1 MTSTPSAVDEPDDT
15 APQRAWRTFGLC
27 ALAAAAFV
35 AAFPPIDAWPLVVA
49 APWALAIAAAGA
61 QSTRMALGCT
71 FVTSFV
77 QWFVLHAWIAEVTI
91 VGWPVLAAY
100 LAVTTLLFVWIVRRL
115 RRRGPSVRWPFTL
128 IVPIAWTAVEVF
140 RGSVFMDGYPW
151 FMAAHP
157 LIGFPTI
164 VQGADLFGVYGL
176 SAMVAC
182 VAGAAADATT
192 AWRGRTSPRTAF
204 VCLGAAGLICVASII
219 YGACRLSQTSAV
231 SDGPV
236 LLAIQTNLPQSN
248 KKRWTPEEQRR
259 DLPSFVRL
267 TLDALEATDRRADI
281 VIWPE
286 TMVPG
291 FGFEPVTTAFLSE
304 LATNERIGPGDQWV
318 RFMLDAVQLFD
329 RPLIV
334 GSPCRIDL
342 GVAEGED
349 GKVWTWSR
357 SYNSAYLLLPGA
369 EPPFQRYDKVFLTP
383 FGETMPYISSWPWL
397 EQRLLALGAAGM
409 TFDLDAADEA
419 RRLMVPLGDGFVGIG
434 TPICFEDTVPAVC
447 RRLVW
452 DANGAKAAPIL
463 ATLANEGWFGAHD
476 AVRERHVQIAR
487 FRCIEN
493 RVPMVRAANTG
504 LSVHID
510 SNGFLIGDLPSGR
523 HSLFRQTGWVE
534 ARTRLDERV
543 TLYSRIGDVFG
554 HACLIGV
561 LVLLAGTFRP
571 GRTPRE

>member
-1 MTSTPSAVDEPDDT
+1 MNSTLRAVDEPDDAT
-15 APQRAWRTFGLC
+15 PQRAWRTLGLC

-35 AAFPPIDAWPLVVA
+35 AAFPPIDAWPLVA
-49 APWALAIAAAGA
+49 LTPWALTIAAVGA
-61 QSTRMALGCT
+61 RSTRIAVACV
-71 FVTSFV
+71 FATSFV
-77 QWFVLHAWIAEVTI
+77 QWFVLHGWIAEVTI
-91 VGWPVLAAY
+91 FGWPVLAAY
-100 LAVTTLLFVWIVRRL
+100 LAATTSLYVWLVRRL
-115 RRRGPSVRWPFTL
+115 RRRGPCSRWPFTVL
-128 IVPIAWTAVEVF
+128 VPIAWTAVEVF
-140 RGSVFMDGYPW
+140 RGSVFMNGYPW
-151 FMAAHP
+151 FLAAHP

-164 VQGADLFGVYGL
+164 VQGADLFGAYGL
-176 SAMVAC
+176 SALVAC
-182 VAGAAADATT
+182 VAGAAADATA
-192 AWRGRTSPRTAF
+192 AWRGRFAPRTAF
-204 VCLGAAGLICVASII
+204 VCLGAGGLLCVAAIA
-219 YGACRLSQTSAV
+219 YGAWRLSQTGVV

-267 TLDALEATDRRADI
+267 TMDALKATDRRANII
-281 VIWPE
+281 VWPE

-291 FGFEPVTTAFLSE
+291 FGFEPATTTFLAK
-304 LATNERIGPGDQWV
+304 LAANERIGPGDQWV
-318 RFMLDAVQLFD
+318 QFMVDAVAAFD
-329 RPLIV
+329 LPLIV
-334 GSPCRIDL
+334 GSPCRVNL
-342 GVAEGED
+342 GVAEGD
-349 GKVWTWSR
+349 KGKVWTWSR
-357 SYNSAYLLLPGA
+357 SYNSAYLLVPGA

-397 EQRLLALGAAGM
+397 EERLLALGAAGM

-419 RRLMVPLGDGFVGIG
+419 RRLVVPFGDADVGIG

-452 DANGAKAAPIL
+452 NADGAKAAPIL
-463 ATLANEGWFGAHD
+463 ATLANEGWFGEHD

-510 SNGFLIGDLPSGR
+510 SNGFLIGAPGSGR

-554 HACLIGV
+554 HACLLGV
-561 LVLLAGTFRP
+561 LVLLAGTFRTS
-571 GRTPRE
+571 RTSRE